1 MCSRKRCSTCGKT
14 TWDGC
19 GRHVPSVYRGI
30 PEGQH
35 CFCREW
41 PGVDPNNPKGN
52 VVFVF
57 VEGNSSALKA
67 CMIDYTYCNILE
79 FSLN

>member
-1 MCSRKRCSTCGKT
+1 MCYRERCSTCGKT
-14 TWDGC
+14 TWGGC

-35 CFCREW
+35 CLCREW

-52 VVFVF
+52 
-57 VEGNSSALKA
+57 E
-67 CMIDYTYCNILE
+67 LE
-79 FSLN
+79 L